1 LHQQIKRDMVYLTK
15 EIKEYYM
22 NDFTN
27 NVVNCSDEFWGLDEG
42 LLKICTDINKN
53 DNVQTLYSRRCLKD
67 NDENN
72 ISFLWIMISE
82 QADVDKINTFIR
94 TLKRQHKFHTF
105 MPTKMEIN
113 GLLPDIKIGATQDIN
128 YFQHGVIEV
137 RIESKKLKEHNLFWE
152 TIARHLKN
160 W

>member
-1 LHQQIKRDMVYLTK
+1 MVYLTK

-42 LLKICTDINKN
+42 LLEICTDINKN

-94 TLKRQHKFHTF
+94 TLKRQHKFHKF

-113 GLLPDIKIGATQDIN
+113 GQLPDIKIGATQDIN

-137 RIESKKLKEHNLFWE
+137 RIESKKLKEHNLFLE

-160 W
+160 R